1 MCDEVAWRSWEDIG
15 VMGLEGVPVRGE
27 RTRLGGG
34 CAADPGPGPAPG
46 PGPGPGVAGDDTAGV
61 EEREG
66 GWKANAGASA
76 AVAEDGTADG
86 TASGAGERYCIARL
100 RGGGGDRELVA

>member
-27 RTRLGGG
+27 STRLGGG
-34 CAADPGPGPAPG
+34 CAADPGPGT
-46 PGPGPGVAGDDTAGV
+46 GPGPGVAGDDTAGV
-61 EEREG
+61 EERDG

-76 AVAEDGTADG
+76 GVVEEGIADG
-86 TASGAGERYCIARL
+86 TASGTVERYCIARL
-100 RGGGGDRELVA
+100 RGGGGVFGLVA